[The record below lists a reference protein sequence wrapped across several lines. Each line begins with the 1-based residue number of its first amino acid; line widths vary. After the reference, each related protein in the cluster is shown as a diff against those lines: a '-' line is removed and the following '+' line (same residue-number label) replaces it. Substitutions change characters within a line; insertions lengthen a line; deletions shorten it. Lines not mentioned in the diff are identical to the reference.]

1 MIKSLTVTAPV
12 KAADAPL
19 LMVKSLMATDVP
31 VIVPT
36 DPALS
41 PRLNAPVMP
50 VPKRIFEP
58 AAEPVIVA
66 TVELPVSVTL
76 PEPVPKLITS
86 PELVM
91 AAPTLDAALPV
102 KFKPPL
108 NKKLSVPSPKVTRPV
123 LRKSTF

>member
-1 MIKSLTVTAPV
+1 MVIKSFTVTALV
-12 KAADAPL
+12 NAADAPL

-31 VIVPT
+31 VIAPT
-36 DPALS
+36 VPALS

-50 VPKRIFEP
+50 VPKRIFAP

-91 AAPTLDAALPV
+91 AAPTLDIEEV
-102 KFKPPL
+102 HI
-108 NKKLSVPSPKVTRPV
+108 LSEGVACARHADGCGGSHGD
-123 LRKSTF
+123 